1 MRTQVMD
8 DLIKLFAKNPIWTLQ
23 EMAEHLS
30 YSEVSVRRFLKRVG
44 YVRSYTHNGK
54 CYTLQRIAQF
64 NSQGIWRHEQT
75 GFSKHGTLVQTINHL
90 IHKSPM
96 GLSAAELT
104 GILESPCQ
112 SFLSN
117 QYKAGKLDRI
127 KPGPEYIYLAMD
139 SKTNQRQ
146 RDVLNKRFTRED
158 QHSLSAEQAVFVLVQ
173 FINNPSLSFKQLAR
187 LLRKHRQVV
196 VSAECIEAF
205 FHTHH
210 IKKNDMPDMKH

>member
-1 MRTQVMD
+1 
-8 DLIKLFAKNPIWTLQ
+8 
-23 EMAEHLS
+23 
-30 YSEVSVRRFLKRVG
+30 
-44 YVRSYTHNGK
+44 
-54 CYTLQRIAQF
+54 
-64 NSQGIWRHEQT
+64 
-75 GFSKHGTLVQTINHL
+75 
-90 IHKSPM
+90 
-96 GLSAAELT
+96 
-104 GILESPCQ
+104 
-112 SFLSN
+112 
-117 QYKAGKLDRI
+117 
-127 KPGPEYIYLAMD
+127 MD

-146 RDVLNKRFTRED
+146 RDVLNKRFARED